1 MFRVLEDINAKNADA
16 MYSAGSAMVIGMGV
30 VKGANFEVDFP
41 STATA
46 TDVFFVTK
54 EIIPT
59 GLDSLKGAISDY
71 TLETIADGESVV
83 LVKPIIG
90 EIYWTDQIDSGIAV
104 GNYVVVGTDG
114 KFEKAASSAKSN
126 LKVVSTSVQDAGT
139 HAGIAIEVVD
149 WATVSA

>member
-16 MYSAGSAMVIGMGV
+16 MHSAGSNMVIGMGV
-30 VKGANFEVDFP
+30 VKGANLEVDFP
-41 STATA
+41 SSATA

-59 GLDSLKGAISDY
+59 GLDSLKGEISDY
-71 TLETIADGESVV
+71 ALETIKDGEKVV

-90 EIYWTDQIDSGIAV
+90 EIYWTDQIDTGIAV
-104 GNYVVVGTDG
+104 DDYVVVGVDG
-114 KFEKAASSAKSN
+114 KFEKGTSSAKSN
-126 LKVVSTSVQDAGT
+126 LKVISTDVKDAGA

-149 WATVSA
+149 WATVS